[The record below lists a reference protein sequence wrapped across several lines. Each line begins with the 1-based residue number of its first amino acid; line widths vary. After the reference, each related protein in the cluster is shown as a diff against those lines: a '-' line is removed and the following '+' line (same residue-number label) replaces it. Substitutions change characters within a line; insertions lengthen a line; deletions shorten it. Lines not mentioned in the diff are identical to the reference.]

1 MSVRWLRPWSV
12 YKPSGCACVCR
23 GGGVSVTDLASAAI
37 RCALSEEDAEE
48 GEAGRDTVMR

>member
-1 MSVRWLRPWSV
+1 M